1 MHPPSSSLLGSL
13 RRSIQPQALRRPS
26 APTARCRPSQSSRPH
41 SCIIHPRPAPLSARA
56 FTTSGYRPLSPPS
69 NPPATTNRGPVS
81 NEDTQT
87 DFGSMDVL
95 SNTPAPTT
103 SIDACL
109 SHGFHLDNGVKI
121 GGGSGCLL
129 IAGEAFGWQP
139 WEADGSGTPG
149 KGPKSMINAK
159 GQWQAGERA
168 WGILEVVWPK
178 PDLLILG
185 LGPSMLPI
193 SLETRRYIN
202 SLGIRVDVQDT
213 RNAAAQFNLLATE
226 RGVGEVAAALIP
238 IGWKEPRS

>member
-1 MHPPSSSLLGSL
+1 MHSPSSSLLRSL
-13 RRSIQPQALRRPS
+13 RHSIQPQAIRWPS
-26 APTARCRPSQSSRPH
+26 ATAARCRSSRPYSSISRSH
-41 SCIIHPRPAPLSARA
+41 PAPLSARN
-56 FTTSGYRPLSPPS
+56 FTISSYRSLPPPS

-81 NEDTQT
+81 DEDTQT

-95 SNTPAPTT
+95 GNTPAPTT

-129 IAGEAFGWQP
+129 IAGEAFGWKP

-168 WGILEVVWPK
+168 WGVLEVVWPK

-193 SLETRRYIN
+193 APETRRYIN
-202 SLGIRVDVQDT
+202 SLGIRIDVQDT

-226 RGVGEVAAALIP
+226 RGVGDVAAALIP
-238 IGWKEPRS
+238 IGWKEPRG

>member
-1 MHPPSSSLLGSL
+1 MHPPSSNLLRSL
-13 RRSIQPQALRRPS
+13 RHSIQPQALGRPS
-26 APTARCRPSQSSRPH
+26 APTAYSRPFQPY
-41 SCIIHPRPAPLSARA
+41 SCARHQRPAPLSARA
-56 FTTSGYRPLSPPS
+56 FTTSSHRPLPPPS
-69 NPPATTNRGPVS
+69 NPPTTSNRGPVS
-81 NEDTQT
+81 KEDTQT
-87 DFGSMDVL
+87 DFSSLDVL
-95 SNTPAPTT
+95 GNTPAPTT
-103 SIDACL
+103 AIDACL

-129 IAGEAFGWQP
+129 IAGEAFGWKP

-149 KGPKSMINAK
+149 KGQKSMINAK

-193 SLETRRYIN
+193 APETRRHIN
-202 SLGIRVDVQDT
+202 SLGIRLDVQDT

-238 IGWKEPRS
+238 IGWREPRG

>member
-1 MHPPSSSLLGSL
+1 MHPPSSSLLRSL
-13 RRSIQPQALRRPS
+13 RHSIQPQAL
-26 APTARCRPSQSSRPH
+26 CRPPAPSRPY
-41 SCIIHPRPAPLSARA
+41 SCISRSRPAPFSARA
-56 FTTSGYRPLSPPS
+56 FTTSSYRFLPPPS
-69 NPPATTNRGPVS
+69 NPPATTSRGPVS
-81 NEDTQT
+81 DEDTQT
-87 DFGSMDVL
+87 DFGSMNVL
-95 SNTPAPTT
+95 GNTPAPTT

-129 IAGEAFGWQP
+129 IAGEAFGWKP

-168 WGILEVVWPK
+168 WGVLEVVWPK

-193 SLETRRYIN
+193 APETRKYIN

-238 IGWKEPRS
+238 IGWKEPRG